1 MRFARAFKGWKSS
14 KMTISKAVWNYYKLN
29 IYDLYFQQNKTME
42 EVVQI
47 MSLKGLKA
55 KY

>member
-1 MRFARAFKGWKSS
+1 
-14 KMTISKAVWNYYKLN
+14 MTISKAVWNRHKLD
-29 IYDLYFQQNKTME
+29 IYDLYFQQDKTME
-42 EVVQI
+42 EVVRI